1 MCIECCQSDNS
12 LHCYSL
18 SYYGHLC
25 TTFSPCC
32 LHEAWSTSLN
42 RLLLFH
48 YVVDSHVFG
57 IVFSTHLHE
66 PDDLMFLL
74 LFLVLFV
81 FSFFLSFF
89 SLGFC
94 LKPANKT
101 LLDSCQM
108 IHTNWSRATHFE
120 LLTKFC
126 NVNDLMG
133 TKETNYN

>member
-1 MCIECCQSDNS
+1 MQCVLNAVNLTIHFTATHS
-12 LHCYSL
+12 LIMVICVQHSVRVVCMKHEAPRWIVCCYSIMSL
-18 SYYGHLC
+18 IRTFLALC
-25 TTFSPCC
+25 LAHICMSQMIWCFCC
-32 LHEAWSTSLN
+32 CFWFCL
-42 RLLLFH
+42 
-48 YVVDSHVFG
+48 
-57 IVFSTHLHE
+57 
-66 PDDLMFLL
+66 
-74 LFLVLFV
+74 
-81 FSFFLSFF
+81 FFLSFF